1 MRDRNQT
8 GAKVHFNINCQT
20 EGQKNNHNMGH
31 SQTGM
36 DNLMSV
42 YPLLGTTRYVSITC
56 SPQCAEA
63 VQKRT
68 QTDSKS
74 QKEQG

>member
-8 GAKVHFNINCQT
+8 GAKVDFNINCQT
-20 EGQKNNHNMGH
+20 EGHKNNHNMGH
-31 SQTGM
+31 SHTGM

-42 YPLLGTTRYVSITC
+42 YLSLGTTRYVSITC
-56 SPQCAEA
+56 SPQGARA
-63 VQKRT
+63 IQKRI

-74 QKEQG
+74 QREQS